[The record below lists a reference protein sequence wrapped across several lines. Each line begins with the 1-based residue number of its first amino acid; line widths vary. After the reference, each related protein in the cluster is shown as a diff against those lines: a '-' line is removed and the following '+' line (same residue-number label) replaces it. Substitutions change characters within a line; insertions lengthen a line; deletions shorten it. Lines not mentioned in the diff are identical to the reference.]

1 MKRHEYL
8 YFFMLYFLH
17 FLYFLL
23 FAGFEIYELSEY
35 IDVLNFYFRMYIC
48 LFLIVRFHPFRKFHS
63 FSEFDRQVVFTSAI
77 MILTTIGVTK
87 IRDYIQESTDLIQNE
102 FTNYGLV

>member
-17 FLYFLL
+17 FLYILL
-23 FAGFEIYELSEY
+23 FAGFEMYEVSEY

-48 LFLIVRFHPFRKFHS
+48 LFLIVRFNPFRKFHS
-63 FSEFDRQVVFTSAI
+63 FSEFDRQVVFTSALL
-77 MILTTIGVTK
+77 ILTTIGVTK
-87 IRDYIQESTDLIQNE
+87 IRDYIQEFTDLIQNE